1 MSPRPARDSASFH
14 WPDTA
19 TILRDLDAEHG
30 RLLLA
35 DNGRDFVAPGIRVR
49 PPLILPVDP
58 VMRTVEAYLADLPE
72 APGRQLVVL
81 LQAGA
86 AALGVFDGGANRHT
100 KSLKKYVVR
109 GRGRAQPTHLKTG
122 GKSRYGSRL
131 RLQNARALF
140 VEVNEK
146 LHEWV
151 DEGGP
156 PDHVFYSCP
165 VRMWPELFATTPGPP
180 FRRDRLIKIPMD
192 LPVPTTEV
200 LLRSYTAMSWGR
212 IEHDPAPSHS

>member
-1 MSPRPARDSASFH
+1 MTPRPARNTETFY
-14 WPDTA
+14 WPETGA
-19 TILRDLDAEHG
+19 TLRHLVTEHE
-30 RLLLA
+30 LLLA

-58 VMRTVEAYLADLPE
+58 VMRTVEAYVADLPE
-72 APGRQLVVL
+72 APGRQLMVL

-86 AALGVFDGGANRHT
+86 AALGLFGGGANLRT
-100 KSLKKYVVR
+100 KSIKKYVVR
-109 GRGRAQPTHLKTG
+109 GRGKAQPTHLKTG

-131 RLQNARALF
+131 RLQNARALL

-146 LHEWV
+146 LNEWV
-151 DEGGP
+151 DECGP

-165 VRMWPELFATTPGPP
+165 VRMWPDLFATTPEPP
-180 FRRDRLIKIPMD
+180 FRRDLATKIPMD

-200 LLRSYTAMSWGR
+200 LLRTYTAMSFGR
-212 IEHDPAPSHS
+212 IENLDLGE